1 MAEETALVLD
11 LCLSQVVTECSSAAE
26 HLAESQ
32 RRLGSDLDELATR
45 LNSVQALAGTLD
57 TSGLPKATSD
67 LLQHQEHLRK
77 LRVRVNAVRARV
89 GALESLLKER
99 P

>member
-1 MAEETALVLD
+1 MAEETALALD

-32 RRLGSDLDELATR
+32 RRLGTDLEELATR
-45 LNSVQALAGTLD
+45 LSRIQAVTGTLD

-67 LLQHQEHLRK
+67 LMLHQEHLRK
-77 LRVRVNAVRARV
+77 LRLRVDAVRTRV

>member
-1 MAEETALVLD
+1 MAEETALALD

-32 RRLGSDLDELATR
+32 RRLGTDLEELATR
-45 LNSVQALAGTLD
+45 LTSIQTVAGTLD

-67 LLQHQEHLRK
+67 LLQHQEHLRR
-77 LRVRVNAVRARV
+77 LRARVDIVRARV